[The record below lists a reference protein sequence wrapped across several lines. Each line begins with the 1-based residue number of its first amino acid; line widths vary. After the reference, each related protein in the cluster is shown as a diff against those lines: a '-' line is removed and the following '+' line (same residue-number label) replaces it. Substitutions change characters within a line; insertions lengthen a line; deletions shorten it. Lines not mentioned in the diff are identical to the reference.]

1 MSDLYELSRPFTKEF
16 VKKPPAG
23 KYGDYV
29 KHSTVNERLLSI
41 VGPFTYALPQIVY
54 GAAPEIKTTGQQSR
68 TYPGRDHAVVGCVG
82 RLTVTI
88 DGRTVSVEEAGDV
101 ENPAMNLDGR
111 NLKDASSDAFKRCC
125 MRLGLGL
132 HLWSGTDYFL
142 DKQLH
147 KQESTIEGD
156 DDGRTETE
164 DEPERRQ
171 GNLPAEESEG
181 GEAETL
187 EGIT

>member
-23 KYGDYV
+23 KFGDYV

-41 VGPFTYALPQIVY
+41 VGPFTYELPQIVH
-54 GAAPEIKTTGQQSR
+54 GFAPEIKTENR
-68 TYPGRDHAVVGCVG
+68 TYPSRDHAVLGCVG
-82 RLTVTI
+82 RLTVDI
-88 DGRTVSVEEAGDV
+88 DGRTVTVEEAGDV
-101 ENPAMNLDGR
+101 EQPAMNLDGR

-132 HLWSGTDYFL
+132 HLWSGSDYFL

-147 KQESTIEGD
+147 KLENPTYGTPIEGD
-156 DDGRTETE
+156 DDGRTETNEE
-164 DEPERRQ
+164 DS
-171 GNLPAEESEG
+171 ESAG
-181 GEAETL
+181 GEAATL

>member
-1 MSDLYELSRPFTKEF
+1 MTDLYQLSRPFKGEF

-41 VGPFTYALPQIVY
+41 VGPFTYELPQIVH
-54 GAAPEIKTTGQQSR
+54 GPAPEIVTGNK
-68 TYPGRDHAVVGCVG
+68 TYPARDHAVLGCVG

-88 DGRTVSVEEAGDV
+88 DGRQVSVEEAGDV
-101 ENPAMNLDGR
+101 EIPAMNLDGR

-147 KQESTIEGD
+147 KQETTIEGT

-164 DEPERRQ
+164 
-171 GNLPAEESEG
+171 ESEG
-181 GEAETL
+181 GEAATL